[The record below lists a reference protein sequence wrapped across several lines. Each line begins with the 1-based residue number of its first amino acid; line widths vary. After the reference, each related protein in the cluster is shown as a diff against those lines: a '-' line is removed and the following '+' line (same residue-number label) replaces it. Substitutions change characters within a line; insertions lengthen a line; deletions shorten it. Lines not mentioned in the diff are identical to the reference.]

1 LSNEQAFITLAD
13 GTLIDARSGKRAVAT
28 EINKAFS
35 DRPETSSLR
44 RTQPEFE
51 NATRR
56 YLDDLP
62 TEPSQSRAVAVIAG
76 YTLFGLS
83 PADIAEILKIE
94 MDIVVGI
101 IESDAYNLFLEA
113 ILQNV
118 REHDRN
124 KLRKILNDKAT
135 KAVTKITDLV
145 SSADEKVALKAA
157 QDVLNRVAGDG
168 LSDST
173 KTNSNNG
180 GGLTIRIIDE
190 RDNPLDK
197 VKVEIDA

>member
-1 LSNEQAFITLAD
+1 MSDDPAFITLAD
-13 GTLIDARSGKRAVAT
+13 GTLIDARSGKRTVAT

-35 DRPETSSLR
+35 DRPETSSLK
-44 RTQPEFE
+44 RTQPQYEGSS
-51 NATRR
+51 RR

-62 TEPSQSRAVAVIAG
+62 TGASQSRAVAVIAG

-83 PADIAEILKIE
+83 SADIADILKID
-94 MDIVVGI
+94 MDTVVGI

-124 KLRKILNDKAT
+124 KLRKILNDKANS
-135 KAVTKITDLV
+135 AVTKITDLV
-145 SSADEKVALKAA
+145 GSKDEKVALKAA

-173 KTNSNNG
+173 KTNNNG